1 VSTEPLSKRERQR
14 QRRDERLRLEAQ
26 RRKTQRR
33 NRLLIAGGTGA
44 AVIALFTLLI
54 VPAAR
59 RGGPVP
65 LSPPQGTEDVAVAG
79 RDHVRT
85 TVNYPTVPPAGG
97 PHAPVWQNCG
107 FYDTPVANETAV
119 HSLEHGAVWLAYNPT
134 LPDAGRQT
142 LKRLVAGRTF
152 VLASPVEGLNAPV
165 VAAAWGKLLR
175 TNGPDD
181 PRLTQFIQAFTNGPQ
196 TPEPGAPC
204 TGGIGQ
210 PSA

>member
-33 NRLLIAGGTGA
+33 NQLLIAGGTSA
-44 AVIALFTLLI
+44 AVIALFVLVI

-59 RGGPVP
+59 RGGPT
-65 LSPPQGTEDVAVAG
+65 PPPEGTEDIAVAG
-79 RDHVRT
+79 RDHVKT
-85 TVNYPTVPPAGG
+85 TVHYPTVPPAGG

-107 FYDTPVANETAV
+107 FYDAPVPNETAV

-134 LPDAGRQT
+134 LPDAGQQT
-142 LKRLVAGRTF
+142 LKRLVAGRPF
-152 VLASPVEGLNAPV
+152 VLASPVDGLNAPV
-165 VAAAWGKLLR
+165 VATAWGKLLR
-175 TNGPDD
+175 TTGPDD
-181 PRLTQFIQAFTNGPQ
+181 PRLTQFIQAFENGPQ

-204 TGGIGQ
+204 TGGTGQ